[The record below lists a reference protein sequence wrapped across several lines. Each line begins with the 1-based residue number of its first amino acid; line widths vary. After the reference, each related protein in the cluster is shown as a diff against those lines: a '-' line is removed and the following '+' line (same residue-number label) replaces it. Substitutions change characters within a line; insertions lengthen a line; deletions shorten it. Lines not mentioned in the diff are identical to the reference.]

1 MPKYLF
7 QGSYS
12 PDGLRGVLEEGG
24 SKRRKAAEHAVSSV
38 GGTLEAYY
46 FAFGDNDF
54 YVIVDLPDNVSATAT
69 SLVGNVSGAFNIKT
83 VVLLTPE
90 EVDEAVMRSVD
101 FRPPGG

>member
-7 QGSYS
+7 HGSYTQE
-12 PDGLRGVLEEGG
+12 GLKGLLKEGG
-24 SKRRKAAEHAVSSV
+24 SKRREAAEQAIKSA

-54 YVIVDLPDNVSATAT
+54 YVISEMPDNVSVTAA
-69 SLVGNVSGAFNIKT
+69 SLVIGAGGAATVKT

-90 EVDEAVMRSVD
+90 EVDEAVKKTVD
-101 FRPPGG
+101 YRPPGQ

>member
-7 QGSYS
+7 QGSYTEE
-12 PDGLRGVLEEGG
+12 GLKGLLEEGG
-24 SKRRKAAEHAVSSV
+24 SKRREAAEQVVRSV

-54 YVIVDLPDNVSATAT
+54 YVIVDTPDNVSTTAA
-69 SLVGNVSGAFNIKT
+69 SLIVNASGAVKVKT

-90 EVDEAVMRSVD
+90 EVDQAAKKTVD
-101 FRPPGG
+101 YRPPGQ